1 MKRKYEKE
9 LEQIFKELKSSNNKE
24 NFEWIYNNYNNL
36 VYKIAFTILKNKDDS
51 EDIVQIIFSKI
62 YTLPKDKLPTKYILS
77 WIYSVTK
84 NESISLLR
92 KKKNNMSIEEIY
104 DITDEN
110 DEINN
115 SINKIEFNK
124 LISKLDDMEKEIIS
138 LKVISGLTF
147 DEISKLLNKPTGT
160 IKWKYYKS
168 IYTLRILLSNLGM
181 FIVTFII
188 GLKTMKVSKKEIADY
203 QTNSAEDKAN
213 ENTEQESVTESMQ
226 YDIANNTSMKERIEE
241 QNTAEQESKTIEEI
255 QIPVK
260 EPVESMNYYGIGM
273 FAVSSIFLLFTIIL
287 LINYIKYQL
296 KRKAKASK

>member
-1 MKRKYEKE
+1 MKIKYEKE
-9 LEQIFKELKSSNNKE
+9 LEVIFKELKSSDNKK
-24 NFEWIYNNYNNL
+24 NFESFYNNYNNL

-51 EDIVQIIFSKI
+51 EDIVQIVFSKI
-62 YTLPKDKLPTKYILS
+62 YSLPKDKLPTKYILS

-124 LISKLDDMEKEIIS
+124 LISRLDDMEKEIIS

-168 IYTLRILLSNLGM
+168 IYALRLLLSNLGM
-181 FIVTFII
+181 FIVTFVI
-188 GLKTMKVSKKEIADY
+188 GLKMMKVAKKGIADY
-203 QTNSAEDKAN
+203 QTNSVEDKTN
-213 ENTEQESVTESMQ
+213 ENIEQESINESMQ
-226 YDIANNTSMKERIEE
+226 YDVVNNTSMKERTEE
-241 QNTAEQESKTIEEI
+241 QNTAEQENKTIEEI
-255 QIPVK
+255 QIPVE
-260 EPVESMNYYGIGM
+260 EPVESINYYSIGI
-273 FAVSSIFLLFTIIL
+273 FAISSIFLLFTIIL

-296 KRKAKASK
+296 KRTAKASK

>member
-1 MKRKYEKE
+1 MKIKHEKE
-9 LEQIFKELKSSNNKE
+9 LEEIFKNLKSSDNKD
-24 NFEWIYNNYNNL
+24 NFELFYNNYNNL

-51 EDIVQIIFSKI
+51 EDIVQVVFSKI
-62 YTLPKDKLPTKYILS
+62 YSLPKDKLPAKCILS

-92 KKKNNMSIEEIY
+92 KKKNNISIEEVY
-104 DITDEN
+104 DIPDKN

-124 LISKLDDMEKEIIS
+124 LISKLDEMEKEIIS

-168 IYTLRILLSNLGM
+168 IYTLRLLLSNLGM
-181 FIVTFII
+181 FIVTFVI
-188 GLKTMKVSKKEIADY
+188 GLKTMQVDKKEIADY
-203 QTNSAEDKAN
+203 QTNSADTKTN
-213 ENTEQESVTESMQ
+213 ENNQQENINESMQ
-226 YDIANNTSMKERIEE
+226 YDVANNTSTKDRME
-241 QNTAEQESKTIEEI
+241 QQNIAEQETKTIEEV
-255 QIPVK
+255 QVPVK
-260 EPVESMNYYGIGM
+260 EPIESIDNYSIGI
-273 FAVSSIFLLFTIIL
+273 FAVASIFLLFTIVL

-296 KRKAKASK
+296 KRKEKASK

>member
-1 MKRKYEKE
+1 MKIKYEKE
-9 LEQIFKELKSSNNKE
+9 LEEFFKELKNSDNKE
-24 NFEWIYNNYNNL
+24 NFESFYNNYNNL

-51 EDIVQIIFSKI
+51 EDIVQIVFSKI
-62 YTLPKDKLPTKYILS
+62 YSLPKDKLPTKYILS

-104 DITDEN
+104 NIADEN

-124 LISKLDDMEKEIIS
+124 LISKLDAMEKEIIS

-168 IYTLRILLSNLGM
+168 IYTLRLLLSNLGM
-181 FIVTFII
+181 FIVTFVI
-188 GLKTMKVSKKEIADY
+188 GLKTMKVAKKGIADY
-203 QTNSAEDKAN
+203 QTNSAEDKTN
-213 ENTEQESVTESMQ
+213 ENNEQESINESMQ
-226 YDIANNTSMKERIEE
+226 YDVANNTSMKERTKE
-241 QNTAEQESKTIEEI
+241 QNTAEQENKTIEEI
-255 QIPVK
+255 QMQVK
-260 EPVESMNYYGIGM
+260 EPVESINYYSIGI
-273 FAVSSIFLLFTIIL
+273 FAISSIFLLFTIIL
-287 LINYIKYQL
+287 LINSIKYQL

>member
-168 IYTLRILLSNLGM
+168 IYTLRLLLSNLGM

-226 YDIANNTSMKERIEE
+226 YDIANNISMKERIEE

>member
-1 MKRKYEKE
+1 
-9 LEQIFKELKSSNNKE
+9 
-24 NFEWIYNNYNNL
+24 
-36 VYKIAFTILKNKDDS
+36 
-51 EDIVQIIFSKI
+51 
-62 YTLPKDKLPTKYILS
+62 
-77 WIYSVTK
+77 
-84 NESISLLR
+84 
-92 KKKNNMSIEEIY
+92 MSIEEIY

-168 IYTLRILLSNLGM
+168 IYTLRLLLSNLGM

>member
-1 MKRKYEKE
+1 MKIKYEKE
-9 LEQIFKELKSSNNKE
+9 LEVIFKELKSSDNKE
-24 NFEWIYNNYNNL
+24 NFESFYNNYNNL

-51 EDIVQIIFSKI
+51 EDIVQIVFSKI
-62 YTLPKDKLPTKYILS
+62 YSLPKDKLPTKYILS

-84 NESISLLR
+84 NESISFLR

-104 DITDEN
+104 NIADEN

-124 LISKLDDMEKEIIS
+124 LISKLDAMEKEIIS

-168 IYTLRILLSNLGM
+168 IYTLRLLLSNLGM
-181 FIVTFII
+181 FIVTFVI
-188 GLKTMKVSKKEIADY
+188 GLKTMRVAKKGIADY
-203 QTNSAEDKAN
+203 QTNSAEDKTN
-213 ENTEQESVTESMQ
+213 ENNEQESINESMQ
-226 YDIANNTSMKERIEE
+226 YDMANNTSMKERTEE
-241 QNTAEQESKTIEEI
+241 QNTAEQENKIIEEI
-255 QIPVK
+255 QMPVK
-260 EPVESMNYYGIGM
+260 EPVGSINYYSIGI
-273 FAVSSIFLLFTIIL
+273 FAISSIFLLFTIIL
-287 LINYIKYQL
+287 LINSIKYQL